1 MKHIFKHITGSA
13 LFAAVMLAM
22 ATLLLPASASAQAK
36 NITISGTVTDASN
49 KQALIGAAVSVEG
62 TTIGTSTDLNGKYT
76 LQAPANGVLEV
87 QYLGYAPQKI
97 KINSRTTINIVLSQD
112 NVKVEEVVVI
122 GYGSVAKSDLTGSVT
137 NVKMSEI
144 ADAPVSSVDQALQGR
159 IAGADIMST
168 TGEPGASTSIRIR
181 GTRSITASNEPLI
194 VVDGVMDGVSD
205 LGDINPSDIKSI
217 SVLKDASS
225 TAIYGARGANG
236 VIIVT
241 TKGGSDSG
249 SKPRITFKTDLGFS
263 QLPRKLDVMNAAEFA
278 QYRNDVHNNNS
289 SSSATKPESQYQ
301 YPNPSIYGKGTDW
314 QDVITRTGMYQ
325 NYNLSVA
332 GGSKKYN
339 YFASFGY
346 HQNQGIIICSGLERF
361 TGRLNTQYQL
371 FKWLRLGI
379 NMSYEYRLND
389 NNKVAVGGVNYW
401 NGAIFLNPM
410 QKPTDT
416 VNVLWGTGF
425 DGGQPYNSPYMDAHL
440 ITNES
445 TRKMMTISPNITI
458 TLAKG
463 LTFRSR
469 FNYYT
474 YQRHDYRFYPST
486 RPTAAAIN
494 QGAEAYR
501 CEADEVSLTN
511 ENTLTYK
518 NTFRRLH
525 SVNMMVGFTVNKY
538 VNHNFSLTG
547 KGYLSD
553 DIKWNNMT
561 AIPDKNNLSPS
572 TSLNERTRNSV
583 LGRFNYDFK
592 KRYYFT
598 FTARVDGSSNFAAN
612 NKYGFFPSGAFKW
625 MISKEPFMKKAHWLD
640 DLSLRLSAGV
650 SGNDAI
656 SYYRS
661 MEALTSSTSGYLFGY
676 NQPLA
681 VYPSRLESKDLTW
694 EKTAM
699 YNVGIDFAILK
710 KRLEFSLEAY
720 YSMTTDLLLSVKIP
734 TSTGFDSRYTNIGA
748 TENKGVEFSI
758 TSHNITKKRFSWNT
772 TFTIA
777 HNAQMVID
785 TGSSEY
791 IAAYSSPTNNSY
803 MMYGYVNGYPLNAL
817 WGFKEAG
824 VWHNQDQIDRNK
836 ETKAYA
842 SGSSSRYKPG
852 YPYYVDTNH
861 DGALNEDDLVYLG
874 SADPIVYGGLQNT
887 FHIGKLRL
895 SVYFNYSV
903 GGKIYNLSELWMR
916 GSATTNQYRYML
928 DAWHP
933 VRNPESNIP
942 GAYRSDEMP
951 SSKMVYDASYIR
963 LKNISLGYTFDL
975 RKKTKYLRDITLSA
989 SGENLFLWKNY
1000 NGYDPDV
1007 STNASGSTIRRMD
1020 NGAYPKARTV
1030 IFSVQIRY

>member
-1 MKHIFKHITGSA
+1 MKHILKYISGSA
-13 LFAAVMLAM
+13 RMAVLAIAAVV
-22 ATLLLPASASAQAK
+22 LLLPASALAQGR
-36 NITISGTVTDASN
+36 ITVSGTVTDASN

-62 TTIGTSTDLNGKYT
+62 TTIGTSTDLNGKFT
-76 LQAPANGVLEV
+76 LQAPSNGVLEV
-87 QYLGYAPQKI
+87 QYLGYTSQKI
-97 KINSRTTINIVLSQD
+97 KINSRTTINISLAQD

-122 GYGSVAKSDLTGSVT
+122 GYGSVAKSDLTGSVST
-137 NVKMSEI
+137 VKMSEI

-249 SKPRITFKTDLGFS
+249 SRPRITFKADLGFS
-263 QLPRKLDVMNAAEFA
+263 QLPRKLDVMNATEFA
-278 QYRNDVHNNNS
+278 QYRNDVYYNNS
-289 SSSATKPESQYQ
+289 TNTATKPEANYH
-301 YPNPSIYGKGTDW
+301 YPDPSIYGKGTDW

-346 HQNQGIIICSGLERF
+346 HKNDGIIIRSGLERF
-361 TGRLNTQYQL
+361 TGRLNAQYQL

-379 NMSYEYRLND
+379 NMNYEYRYND

-410 QKPTDT
+410 QSPTDT
-416 VNVLWGTGF
+416 INILWGTGF

-440 ITNES
+440 ITNEAV
-445 TRKMMTISPNITI
+445 RKMMSISPNLTI
-458 TLAKG
+458 NLAKG
-463 LTFRSR
+463 LTFRTR

-494 QGAEAYR
+494 QGAQAYR
-501 CEADEVSLTN
+501 GEVDEVSLTN
-511 ENTLTYK
+511 ENTLTYRR
-518 NTFRRLH
+518 TFRRLH

-538 VNHNFSLTG
+538 VNHNFGLTG
-547 KGYLSD
+547 TGYLSD

-583 LGRFNYDFK
+583 LGRFNYDYK

-612 NKYGFFPSGAFKW
+612 NKYAFFPSGAFKW
-625 MISKEPFMKKAHWLD
+625 MISKEPFMQEVHWLD
-640 DLSLRLSAGV
+640 DLSIRLSAGV

-656 SYYRS
+656 SFYRS
-661 MEALTSSTSGYLFGY
+661 MEALTSSTSGYLFGT

-699 YNVGIDFAILK
+699 YNVGVDFSVLK
-710 KRLEFSLEAY
+710 RRLEFSLEAY
-720 YSMTTDLLLSVKIP
+720 YSKTTDLLLSVKLP
-734 TSTGFDSRYTNIGA
+734 TSTGFDSRYTNIGS
-748 TENKGVEFSI
+748 TENTGVEFTI
-758 TSHNITKKRFSWNT
+758 TSHNIARKRFSWNT

-777 HNAQMVID
+777 HNTQKVLD
-785 TGSSEY
+785 TGSNDY
-791 IAAYSSPTNNSY
+791 IAAYSTPTNNSY
-803 MMYGYVNGYPLNAL
+803 MMFGYVNGYPLNAL
-817 WGFKEAG
+817 WGFKFAG
-824 VWHNQDQIDRNK
+824 VWHNQEEIDRNK
-836 ETKAYA
+836 ETKAYI
-842 SGSSSRYKPG
+842 SGSSARYKPG
-852 YPYYVDTNH
+852 YSYYVDTNH
-861 DGALNEDDLVYLG
+861 DGTLNEDDLVYLG

-887 FHIGKLRL
+887 FHIGKFRL

-903 GGKIYNLSELWMR
+903 GGKIYNLSELWMK
-916 GSATTNQYRYML
+916 GSSYTNQYRYML

-942 GAYRSDEMP
+942 GAYRSDELP
-951 SSKMVYDASYIR
+951 SSNMVYDASYIR
-963 LKNISLGYTFDL
+963 LKNISVGYTFDL
-975 RKKTKYLRDITLSA
+975 RKKTKHLRDITVSA

-1020 NGAYPKARTV
+1020 NGAYPKARTM